1 MPKTPMSKIN
11 PTAMCGQSPIPGMI
25 RRCKHPKTPSKPKR
39 VTRANFINDR
49 MCLESLI
56 TTRRPNRYYIEIL
69 LFIMI
74 KFFFPSRLD
83 FQAFYHCHPPLS
95 TEKCGHERP
104 LIPVGKAAIARV
116 ALYPALWPEL
126 RLVPSRSASAHTSR
140 PAILHVNH
148 RPHAASWDNS
158 RSPGR
163 SA

>member
-1 MPKTPMSKIN
+1 VDGVWCLQARPESKNTQQI
-11 PTAMCGQSPIPGMI
+11 SF
-25 RRCKHPKTPSKPKR
+25 
-39 VTRANFINDR
+39 VVFI
-49 MCLESLI
+49 LW
-56 TTRRPNRYYIEIL
+56 PNRYYIEIL

-158 RSPGR
+158 R
-163 SA
+163 